1 MQNVSLKYLAVLILV
16 ALLALSCC
24 KEGKNPTSSSAP
36 SFFFESFQSGCKEG
50 LGKLAKASGNGSIV
64 LSSFNDTIRVLHA
77 NANYNC
83 CAEIKTEVVE
93 TEKGFDLFEKDEG
106 YDCRCMCYLDVT
118 TFIYDVSVGTYYIKV
133 FDISGNLVD
142 CGYVVVRPKE
152 PSGNPG

>member
-1 MQNVSLKYLAVLILV
+1 MRNVSLKYWAGLILI
-16 ALLALSCC
+16 ALLAICGC
-24 KEGKNPTSSSAP
+24 KEGKSPTGSITP

-50 LGKLAKASGNGSIV
+50 LGKLAKASGNGSII

-77 NANYNC
+77 NAYYNC
-83 CAEIKTEVVE
+83 CAEIKTVVVE

-106 YDCRCMCYLDVT
+106 EDCRCMCYLDVT
-118 TFIYDVSVGTYYIKV
+118 TFIYGVSVGTYYIKV